1 MKTTFVLIFSI
12 LTVGFIWSQK
22 NENSE
27 KSYVTL
33 KSEYIN
39 NLNGKVLS
47 KEKSEQE
54 LKLIIGVTDSSTKE
68 LVLFNTSDNLVLF
81 EYVSKDD
88 QINCSIKDQNKR
100 IAIFKIT
107 PNGTEVRIFFV
118 K

>member
-12 LTVGFIWSQK
+12 LAVGFIWSQK
-22 NENSE
+22 NENTE

-47 KEKSEQE
+47 KVKSEQE
-54 LKLIIGVTDSSTKE
+54 LKLIISVTNSSIKE
-68 LVLFNTSDNLVLF
+68 LVLYNTSDNLALF
-81 EYVSKDD
+81 EYASKDD
-88 QINCSIKDQNKR
+88 KINCSIKDQNKR

-107 PNGTEVRIFFV
+107 PNGADVRIFYA

>member
-1 MKTTFVLIFSI
+1 MKTTIVLIFSI
-12 LTVGFIWSQK
+12 LTVGYIWSQK

-54 LKLIIGVTDSSTKE
+54 LKLIISVSNSSTKE
-68 LVLFNTSDNLVLF
+68 LVLYYTSDNLVLF
-81 EYVSKDD
+81 EYVSKGDK
-88 QINCSIKDQNKR
+88 INCSIDDQNKR
-100 IAIFKIT
+100 IAIFKII
-107 PNGTEVRIFFV
+107 PNGVDVRIFFV